1 MPVCPGLCAFL
12 PAHSSP
18 YCTSPGSHPHLLEH
32 PGSGIFFAVLQ
43 CFPIHEL
50 TSLNTEKLNY
60 HTPPGPHCL
69 LHPPP
74 AAELFSWSFSLCGEP
89 LVLETPLSSGSMK
102 ALPQHPPLGPCL
114 LLPFPDAFPS
124 SHNDLIPSLA
134 SAPPMHQ
141 RFHIS
146 SQNLSPESETWTSN
160 GLGNIP

>member
-18 YCTSPGSHPHLLEH
+18 YRPSPGSHPHLLEH

-50 TSLNTEKLNY
+50 TSLNTEKLDY

-74 AAELFSWSFSLCGEP
+74 AAELFSWSLSLCGEP

-102 ALPQHPPLGPCL
+102 ALPQHPPQAPVCSCL
-114 LLPFPDAFPS
+114 FLMPFLPPTMTS
-124 SHNDLIPSLA
+124 SLPWLQLPPYTKGSTSPAKTSPPSLRRG
-134 SAPPMHQ
+134 H
-141 RFHIS
+141 
-146 SQNLSPESETWTSN
+146 LTV
-160 GLGNIP
+160 